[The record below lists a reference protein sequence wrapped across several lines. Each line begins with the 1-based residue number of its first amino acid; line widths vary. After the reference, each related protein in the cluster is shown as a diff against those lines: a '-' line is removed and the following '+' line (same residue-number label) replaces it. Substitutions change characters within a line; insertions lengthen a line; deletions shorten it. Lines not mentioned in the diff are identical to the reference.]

1 MYVVDENHMIFY
13 THFIT
18 DYQIL
23 LNSFNLKN
31 PDIHHQK
38 HTFLC
43 IIVIV

>member
-1 MYVVDENHMIFY
+1 MYVVDENCMIFY

-31 PDIHHQK
+31 PDIHHHKQ
-38 HTFLC
+38 TFVC
-43 IIVIV
+43 IIVLF